1 MIVNMLFS
9 LSLAKVLENESYI
22 ELKENPF
29 YLFWTLFRHFFD
41 FPGIND
47 SLTFKTRFDPS

>member
-1 MIVNMLFS
+1 MIVNMLFN

-29 YLFWTLFRHFFD
+29 LSILDTLPAIF
-41 FPGIND
+41 
-47 SLTFKTRFDPS
+47 